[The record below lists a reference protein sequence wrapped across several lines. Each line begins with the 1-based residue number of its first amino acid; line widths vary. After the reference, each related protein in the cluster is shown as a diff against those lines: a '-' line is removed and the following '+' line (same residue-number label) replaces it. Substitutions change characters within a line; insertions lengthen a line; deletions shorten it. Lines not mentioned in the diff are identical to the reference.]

1 MAEKSVFDQIK
12 KQNGE
17 SFAKAIRTYDNGI
30 FDIPNI
36 VNIVKYAGREAEPLM
51 QYLISL
57 KKIKIEDVEEVKD
70 PFELLSDAGYDAYYA
85 TNLNEQNRISKYFEP
100 NEMLC
105 TFRDP
110 SRFQRY
116 HIINAV
122 KKNVSEI
129 KREDF
134 RGKEQREDAYGTSV
148 ISIQVA
154 MQGGFISIKNRYNHS
169 ISNPDNTFNSNPDN
183 IIKGL
188 SNSLKKYLQV
198 DFSSSNVSLPNNFVN
213 INNQIVRYHIEE
225 NNVYFAD
232 SYYAKDGNIFPLN
245 KDNELMLDTCIL
257 NIKNRTLYDPS
268 CCLEPISIDNIQEKS
283 GSFVSVLAHELKGK
297 SLQIVKSKDGGH
309 SVFANG
315 KTIISVKNGEITA
328 LNLPN
333 TTIVGDDFLRN
344 NKALQ
349 ILNAQ
354 NLTIVGNN
362 FLYRNENLQ
371 ILNTPNLIKVGDNF
385 LWFNKILHTLNA
397 QNLTIVGNDFLHHN
411 ETLQILNTPNLTKV
425 GDGFLWFNKILH
437 TLNAQN
443 LTIVGNDFLRC
454 NKMFKTLDMH
464 KLTTV
469 GCCFLQSNKILQILN
484 AQNLTT
490 VGDYFLWFNE
500 NLQIL
505 NTPKLKR
512 IGKISSTLK
521 ALLQKAQTR
530 NPSNNKKLN
539 IHKKNTVTISV
550 TRRKNTR

>member
-1 MAEKSVFDQIK
+1 MAEKNVFDQIK

-17 SFAKAIRTYDNGI
+17 SFAKSIRAYDNGI
-30 FDIPNI
+30 FDIPDI

-57 KKIKIEDVEEVKD
+57 KKIKIEDAEVVKD
-70 PFELLSDAGYDAYYA
+70 PFELLSDAGYNAYYV
-85 TNLNEQNRISKYFEP
+85 TNIDEQNRISKYFEP

-105 TFRDP
+105 TFHDP
-110 SRFQRY
+110 TRFQRY

-148 ISIQVA
+148 ISIQIA
-154 MQGGFISIKNRYNHS
+154 TQGGFISIKNRYNHS
-169 ISNPDNTFNSNPDN
+169 IQNPDNTFNSNPDN

-188 SNSLKKYLQV
+188 SSSLKKYLQV
-198 DFSSSNVSLPNNFVN
+198 DFSSDEVSLPHYFIN
-213 INNQIVRYHIEE
+213 INNQIVRYHREE
-225 NNVYFAD
+225 NNIYFAD
-232 SYYAKDGNIFPLN
+232 GCYAKDGNIFPLN
-245 KDNELMLDTCIL
+245 KDTELMLDTCIL
-257 NIKNRTLYDPS
+257 NVKNRTLYDPS
-268 CCLEPISIDNIQEKS
+268 CCREPISIDDVQEKS
-283 GSFVSVLAHELKGK
+283 GSFMSVLAHELKNK
-297 SLQIVKSKDGGH
+297 RLQIVKNKNGGH
-309 SVFANG
+309 NVFADG
-315 KTIISVKNGEITA
+315 KIIVSVKNGQITA

-333 TTIVGDDFLRN
+333 TTM
-344 NKALQ
+344 
-349 ILNAQ
+349 
-354 NLTIVGNN
+354 
-362 FLYRNENLQ
+362 
-371 ILNTPNLIKVGDNF
+371 VGDNF
-385 LWFNKILHTLNA
+385 LK
-397 QNLTIVGNDFLHHN
+397 HN
-411 ETLQILNTPNLTKV
+411 ETLETLNAPNLTIV

-454 NKMFKTLDMH
+454 NNMFKILDMH

-469 GCCFLQSNKILQILN
+469 GRCFLQSNKILQILN

-530 NPSNNKKLN
+530 NPFNNKKLN
-539 IHKKNTVTISV
+539 THIKNTVTISIKC
-550 TRRKNTR
+550 RKNSR

>member
-1 MAEKSVFDQIK
+1 MAEKNVFDQIK

-17 SFAKAIRTYDNGI
+17 SFAKSIRAYDNGI
-30 FDIPNI
+30 FDIPDI

-57 KKIKIEDVEEVKD
+57 KKIKIEDAEVVKD
-70 PFELLSDAGYDAYYA
+70 PFELLSDAGYNAYYV
-85 TNLNEQNRISKYFEP
+85 TNIDEQNRISKYFEP

-110 SRFQRY
+110 TRFQRY

-134 RGKEQREDAYGTSV
+134 RGKEQREDAYETSV
-148 ISIQVA
+148 ISIQIA
-154 MQGGFISIKNRYNHS
+154 TQGGFISIKNRYNHS
-169 ISNPDNTFNSNPDN
+169 IQNPDNTFNSNPDN

-188 SNSLKKYLQV
+188 SSSLKKYLQV
-198 DFSSSNVSLPNNFVN
+198 DFSSDEVSLPHYFIN
-213 INNQIVRYHIEE
+213 INNQIVRCHREE
-225 NNVYFAD
+225 NNIYFAD
-232 SYYAKDGNIFPLN
+232 GCYAKDGNIFPLN
-245 KDNELMLDTCIL
+245 KDTELMLDTCIL
-257 NIKNRTLYDPS
+257 NVKNRTLYDPS
-268 CCLEPISIDNIQEKS
+268 CCREPISIDDVQEKS
-283 GSFVSVLAHELKGK
+283 GSFISVLAHELKNK
-297 SLQIVKSKDGGH
+297 RLQIVKNKNGGH
-309 SVFANG
+309 NVFADG
-315 KTIISVKNGEITA
+315 KIIVSVKNGQITA

-333 TTIVGDDFLRN
+333 TTMVGDNFLKHN
-344 NKALQ
+344 ETLET
-349 ILNAQ
+349 LNAP
-354 NLTIVGNN
+354 NLTIVGD
-362 FLYRNENLQ
+362 
-371 ILNTPNLIKVGDNF
+371 GF

-397 QNLTIVGNDFLHHN
+397 QNLTIVGNDFLLHN

-454 NKMFKTLDMH
+454 NNMFKILDMH

-469 GCCFLQSNKILQILN
+469 GRCFLQSNKILQILN

-530 NPSNNKKLN
+530 NPFNNKKLN
-539 IHKKNTVTISV
+539 THIKNTVTISIKC
-550 TRRKNTR
+550 RKNSR

>member
-1 MAEKSVFDQIK
+1 MAEKNVFDQIK

-17 SFAKAIRTYDNGI
+17 SFAKSIRAYDNGI
-30 FDIPNI
+30 FDIPDI

-57 KKIKIEDVEEVKD
+57 KKIKIEDAEVVKD
-70 PFELLSDAGYDAYYA
+70 PFELLSDADYNAYYV
-85 TNLNEQNRISKYFEP
+85 TNIDEQNRISKYFEP

-110 SRFQRY
+110 TRFQRY

-148 ISIQVA
+148 ISIQIA
-154 MQGGFISIKNRYNHS
+154 TQGGFISIKNRYNHS
-169 ISNPDNTFNSNPDN
+169 IQNPDNTFNSNPDN

-188 SNSLKKYLQV
+188 SSSLKEYLQV
-198 DFSSSNVSLPNNFVN
+198 DFSSSKVSLPNDFVN

-225 NNVYFAD
+225 NNIYFAD
-232 SYYAKDGNIFPLN
+232 GCYAKDGNIFPLN
-245 KDNELMLDTCIL
+245 KDTELMLDTCIL
-257 NIKNRTLYDPS
+257 NVKNRTLYDPS
-268 CCLEPISIDNIQEKS
+268 CCREPISIDDVQEKS
-283 GSFVSVLAHELKGK
+283 GSFMSVLAHELKNK
-297 SLQIVKSKDGGH
+297 RLQIVKNKNGGH
-309 SVFANG
+309 NVFADG
-315 KTIISVKNGEITA
+315 KIIVSMKNGQITA

-333 TTIVGDDFLRN
+333 TTMVGDNFLHHN
-344 NKALQ
+344 ETLET
-349 ILNAQ
+349 LNTP
-354 NLTIVGNN
+354 NLTIVGN
-362 FLYRNENLQ
+362 
-371 ILNTPNLIKVGDNF
+371 GF

-397 QNLTIVGNDFLHHN
+397 QNLTKVGNDFLHHN

-484 AQNLTT
+484 APNLTT

-500 NLQIL
+500 ALETL
-505 NTPKLKR
+505 NAPKLKR
-512 IGKISSTLK
+512 IGTISSKLKTLLK
-521 ALLQKAQTR
+521 KNQTR
-530 NPSNNKKLN
+530 NPSDNKKLN
-539 IHKKNTVTISV
+539 THIKNTATISIKC
-550 TRRKNTR
+550 RKNSRQI

>member
-1 MAEKSVFDQIK
+1 MAEKNVFDQIK

-17 SFAKAIRTYDNGI
+17 SFAKSIRAYDNGI
-30 FDIPNI
+30 FDIPDI

-57 KKIKIEDVEEVKD
+57 KKIKIEDAEVVKD
-70 PFELLSDAGYDAYYA
+70 PFELLSDAGYNAYYV
-85 TNLNEQNRISKYFEP
+85 TNIDEQNRISKYFEP

-105 TFRDP
+105 TFHD
-110 SRFQRY
+110 STRFQRY

-148 ISIQVA
+148 ISIQIA
-154 MQGGFISIKNRYNHS
+154 TQGGFISIKNRYNHS
-169 ISNPDNTFNSNPDN
+169 IQNPDNTFNSNPDN

-188 SNSLKKYLQV
+188 SSSLKKYLQV
-198 DFSSSNVSLPNNFVN
+198 DFSSDEVSLPHYFIN
-213 INNQIVRYHIEE
+213 INNQIVRCHREE
-225 NNVYFAD
+225 NNIYFAD
-232 SYYAKDGNIFPLN
+232 GCYAKDGNIFPLN
-245 KDNELMLDTCIL
+245 KDTELMLDTCIL
-257 NIKNRTLYDPS
+257 NVKNRTLYDPS
-268 CCLEPISIDNIQEKS
+268 CCREPISIDDVQEKS
-283 GSFVSVLAHELKGK
+283 GSFISVLAHELKNK
-297 SLQIVKSKDGGH
+297 RLQIVKNKNGGH
-309 SVFANG
+309 NVFADG
-315 KTIISVKNGEITA
+315 KIIVSVKNGQITA

-333 TTIVGDDFLRN
+333 TTM
-344 NKALQ
+344 
-349 ILNAQ
+349 
-354 NLTIVGNN
+354 
-362 FLYRNENLQ
+362 
-371 ILNTPNLIKVGDNF
+371 VGDNF
-385 LWFNKILHTLNA
+385 LK
-397 QNLTIVGNDFLHHN
+397 HN
-411 ETLQILNTPNLTKV
+411 ETLE
-425 GDGFLWFNKILH
+425 

-454 NKMFKTLDMH
+454 NNMFKILDMH

-469 GCCFLQSNKILQILN
+469 GRCFLQSNKILQILN

-530 NPSNNKKLN
+530 NPFNNKKLN
-539 IHKKNTVTISV
+539 THIKNTATISIKC
-550 TRRKNTR
+550 RKNSR